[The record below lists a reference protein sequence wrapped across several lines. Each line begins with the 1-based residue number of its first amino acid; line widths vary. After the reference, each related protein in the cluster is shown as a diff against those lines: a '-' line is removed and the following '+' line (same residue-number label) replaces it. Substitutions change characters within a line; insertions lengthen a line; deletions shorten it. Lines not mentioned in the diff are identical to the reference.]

1 MRLDSQLAF
10 IPIGGNLV
18 FTASSTATPS
28 TNTID
33 LLGTG
38 VGTAPAN
45 IIGNAT
51 VFGTDMGI
59 GFFRPEI
66 DIASGSAAFSGTS
79 INVALQGAID
89 SGASGGY
96 QPGTWI
102 TFGETGVI
110 TLANTAIG
118 ANTTFARLPWLPAW
132 PAGTL
137 PRYLRL
143 LFTPVS
149 LTGTV
154 AFAVVTTGRD
164 DQANRYAWKNFK
176 VA

>member
-1 MRLDSQLAF
+1 MITDALVSFVPVGSPLSL
-10 IPIGGNLV
+10 IGALSTT
-18 FTASSTATPS
+18 FAS
-28 TNTID
+28 NVVD
-33 LLGTG
+33 LLGQG
-38 VGTAPAN
+38 QGTAPAN

>member
-1 MRLDSQLAF
+1 MRSDALLSF
-10 IPIGGNLV
+10 IPIGGNLTFV
-18 FTASSTATPS
+18 SSSTATPS

-33 LLGTG
+33 LLGLG
-38 VGTAPAN
+38 VGTAPVN
-45 IIGNAT
+45 IIGTAN
-51 VFGTDMGI
+51 VFGADMGI
-59 GFFRPEI
+59 GCFRPEI
-66 DIASGSAAFSGTS
+66 AMASGTAAFSGTS
-79 INVALQGAID
+79 INVALQGAVD
-89 SGASGGY
+89 TGASGNY

-110 TLANTAIG
+110 TLATTAIG
-118 ANTTFARLPWLPAW
+118 ANTVFARLPWLPAW

-149 LTGTV
+149 LTGVV
-154 AFAVVTTGRD
+154 AYAIVTTGRD
-164 DQANRYAWKNFK
+164 DQANRYAAKNFK